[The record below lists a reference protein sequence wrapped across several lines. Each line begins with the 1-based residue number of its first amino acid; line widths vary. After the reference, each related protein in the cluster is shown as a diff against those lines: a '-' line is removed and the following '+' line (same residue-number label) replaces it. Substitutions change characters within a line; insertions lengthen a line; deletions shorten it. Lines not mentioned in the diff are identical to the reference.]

1 MSELGVLSK
10 AEELGVFS
18 KLEGAGAFSLAEK
31 ALPLIEKLKLL
42 SIFEACLDIEAG
54 FIFTFA
60 NTLLF
65 TGPAI
70 ATLQITGFLPIPKGP
85 GFVGEL
91 AFDAAVL
98 AAGATSSVSLT
109 SSASSS
115 LPLISTTELAAGR
128 RLLPPDAAARHI
140 LDVHALGSYDVSLLL

>member
-1 MSELGVLSK
+1 MSAFSVFLLQGIEDLRLATKVSELGVLSK

-98 AAGATSSVSLT
+98 AAGATFFGIAYLVSQLQ
-109 SSASSS
+109 
-115 LPLISTTELAAGR
+115 LAA
-128 RLLPPDAAARHI
+128 DI
-140 LDVHALGSYDVSLLL
+140 DD